1 MTGLDA
7 VVVAAPMQPP
17 HAGHRAALV
26 AAAAHDAPVFAL
38 ILGAAAAPTLNT
50 PWSVRERIDM
60 LLGDWPE
67 QAVPG
72 VLTVRDVPYDRSR
85 WQAAIA
91 AAVSAELGTSARIG
105 VVGDAAPPWPV
116 GWQRLGA
123 PAGFAVLERTVRDAL
138 LAPTAPQRETLAA
151 HVSAA
156 QLATLLAWHES
167 TAGQRLRE
175 EADFIRR
182 FRASWAQAPYPPVF
196 VTVDAL
202 VSWRDEILLI
212 ERERAPGKGLWA
224 LPGGFIDVDE
234 TLEAGARR
242 ELAEETGLVA
252 EPVTLRASR
261 VFDAPQR
268 SLRGR
273 TITHAFHYD
282 LSALPERPAVAGA
295 DDASA
300 AAWFA
305 RTDLTPERL
314 FEDHYAILQVMAGL
328 P

>member
-1 MTGLDA
+1 MIRLDA

-17 HAGHRAALV
+17 HAGHRAALA
-26 AAAAHDAPVFAL
+26 AAAAHGAPVFAL

-50 PWSVRERIDM
+50 PWSASERIDM
-60 LLGDWPE
+60 LLADWPR
-67 QAVPG
+67 QAAPD

-85 WQAAIA
+85 WQAALA
-91 AAVSAELGTSARIG
+91 AAAGAALGTAARIG
-105 VVGDAAPPWPV
+105 VVGDAAPPWPAD
-116 GWQRLGA
+116 WQRLDGA
-123 PAGFAVLERTVRDAL
+123 AGFAPRERIVREAL
-138 LAPTAPQRETLAA
+138 LAPTAPQREALAA

-156 QLATLLAWHES
+156 QLAALLAWHES
-167 TAGQRLRE
+167 AAGRRLRE

-182 FRASWAQAPYPPVF
+182 FRRSWASAPYPPVF

-202 VSWRDEILLI
+202 VTWRDEILLI
-212 ERERAPGKGLWA
+212 ERKRAPGKGLWA
-224 LPGGFIDVDE
+224 LPGGFIDPDE

-252 EPVTLRASR
+252 APVTLRASR

-282 LSALPERPAVAGA
+282 LSALPERPPVAGG

-300 AAWFA
+300 AAWVA
-305 RTDLTPERL
+305 RGRLTPARL

>member
-1 MTGLDA
+1 MAELDA

-17 HAGHRAALV
+17 HAGHHAALV
-26 AAAAHDAPVFAL
+26 AAAAHGVPVFAL
-38 ILGAAAAPTLNT
+38 ILGAEAAPTLNT
-50 PWSVRERIDM
+50 PWSARERSDM
-60 LLGDWPE
+60 LLADWPE
-67 QAVPG
+67 QALAG

-91 AAVSAELGTSARIG
+91 AAVGAEVGSALRIG
-105 VVGDAAPPWPV
+105 IVGDAAPPWPAT
-116 GWQRLGA
+116 WQRLGPA
-123 PAGFAVLERTVRDAL
+123 AGFAARERCVREAL
-138 LAPTAPQRETLAA
+138 LAPSAPRRESLAA

-156 QLATLLAWHES
+156 QLAALLDWHES
-167 TAGQRLRE
+167 AAGRRLRE

-182 FRASWAQAPYPPVF
+182 FRDSWAQAPYPPVF

-202 VSWRDEILLI
+202 VTWRDEILLI

-224 LPGGFIDVDE
+224 LPGGFIDTDE

-252 EPVTLRASR
+252 APVCLRASR

-300 AAWFA
+300 AAWVA
-305 RTDLTPERL
+305 RDRLTPARL